1 MACLLGWR
9 TTLSLPLKHSSQFP
23 RREKTPHNNR
33 NDPVVIFIIKTV
45 FVIVPRL
52 KRSVFQDKSKRKKGV
67 VLVIRSM
74 IVYAVICRSKDAA
87 ILSEFSSEALTGNAP
102 QVTAALLEHLR
113 DHPAIMKEGDL
124 KTFRHRNDGTTEE
137 DFFSQFLQA
146 CTVAINTT
154 EVLDVGAVEE
164 HFFHLW
170 HQDEVFYCCLSD
182 DRDPSEQNVNF
193 AFLQALAH
201 DFGGRYN
208 KRRIRNSNAYGMD
221 KDFKPMIRSTM
232 HHYNI
237 HRADLMRDAQVNH
250 LLAKVEDLR
259 NVLGRNMELLLEREQ
274 QLDSLMDKATQA
286 RRDSM
291 VFKKKGVK
299 MKRTMEMKSCK
310 MWFLI
315 CMSLTVFFYVIITS
329 TCGFRFQ
336 YCRAAGSDGG
346 GRDDDY
352 SGSNAD

>member
-1 MACLLGWR
+1 
-9 TTLSLPLKHSSQFP
+9 
-23 RREKTPHNNR
+23 
-33 NDPVVIFIIKTV
+33 
-45 FVIVPRL
+45 
-52 KRSVFQDKSKRKKGV
+52 
-67 VLVIRSM
+67 M

-87 ILSEFSSEALTGNAP
+87 VLAEYSSEALTGNAP

-124 KTFRHRNDGTTEE
+124 KTFRHRSDDGMTED

-146 CTVAINTT
+146 CTVAVNTT
-154 EVLDVGAVEE
+154 EELDIGAVEE

-182 DRDPSEQNVNF
+182 DRDPKEQKVNF
-193 AFLQALAH
+193 AYLQALAH
-201 DFGGRYN
+201 DFGGRYS
-208 KRRIRNSNAYGMD
+208 KRRIRNANTYGMD
-221 KDFKPMIRSTM
+221 KDFKPMMRSTM

-237 HRADLMRDAQVNH
+237 NREDLMREANVNQ
-250 LLAKVEDLR
+250 LLAKVEDLK
-259 NVLGRNMELLLEREQ
+259 NVLGRNMELLLERDQ

-291 VFKKKGVK
+291 VFKKKTVK
-299 MKRTMEMKSCK
+299 AKKVMMMKSYK

-329 TCGFRFQ
+329 ICGFGFQ
-336 YCRAAGSDGG
+336 HCRNNLSDVADYSDNSDSDG
-346 GRDDDY
+346 
-352 SGSNAD
+352 N